1 MVFAIADNRDPTNN
15 GNIAIFHILETIL
28 QVVTASFYDTVGM

>member
-15 GNIAIFHILETIL
+15 GNITILHTLEIIL
-28 QVVTASFYDTVGM
+28 QVVAASFYDTVAM